1 MFVGLA
7 LAVGVTGL
15 LIALASTAS
24 SEPAGVPPHEGVAPD
39 DRYKM
44 GKWLG
49 YKATAPAPAPGAPKP
64 AADAPK
70 QPAKP
75 DRPDD
80 TSTLF

>member
-7 LAVGVTGL
+7 LVVGVTGL
-15 LIALASTAS
+15 LVALASTAS

-49 YKATAPAPAPGAPKP
+49 YKATAPAPGAPKP

-75 DRPDD
+75 DD